1 MKKRIACLL
10 LILLALS
17 SAAMPL
23 KDARALSV
31 TTGVIVGDDVALR
44 KTAANNGKLVAR
56 LDEGTVVKIL
66 ETNVFSEWY
75 RIEAGTRTGYVNRM
89 YVNIDPS

>member
-17 SAAMPL
+17 SAAMPF

-31 TTGVIVGDDVALR
+31 TTGVIVGDDMR
-44 KTAANNGKLVAR
+44 SETPPPTTASWSRGWTKAR
-56 LDEGTVVKIL
+56 
-66 ETNVFSEWY
+66 S
-75 RIEAGTRTGYVNRM
+75 
-89 YVNIDPS
+89 